1 MAADWSLAEVEAVA
15 SDYLSMLARELRN
28 EPYNK
33 SEYRKRLKERLAGR
47 TDGSIERK
55 HQNISAILIE
65 SGFPYVSGYKP
76 LYNYQEM
83 LREVVLARL
92 GGDRS
97 LPRLAEAEVTRPVDP
112 SPTMPDVLGLLVE
125 APAPAERN
133 VARTPAA
140 RYPVRPRVGVDYLAL
155 EARNGALGQAG
166 EELAL
171 AYEVARLRHL
181 GKPKLADRVEPVSR
195 TRGDGLGYDIRSFET
210 SGEDRFIEVK
220 TTGFG
225 KDTPFYVTRTE
236 LRFSVESALQFHL
249 YRLFQ
254 FRKEP
259 KMFFLN
265 GALDKTCVLD
275 PSQFIARAG

>member
-1 MAADWSLAEVEAVA
+1 MAADWSLAEVEAIT

-33 SEYRKRLKERLAGR
+33 SEYRKRLKERLVDR

-65 SGFPYVSGYKP
+65 SGFPCVSGYKP

-83 LREVVLARL
+83 LREIVLARL
-92 GGDRS
+92 GDDGS
-97 LPRLAEAEVTRPVDP
+97 LPRLAEAEVTRPLKP
-112 SPTMPDVLGLLVE
+112 SPTVPDVLGL
-125 APAPAERN
+125 
-133 VARTPAA
+133 
-140 RYPVRPRVGVDYLAL
+140 DYLAL

-259 KMFFLN
+259 KMFSLN

-275 PSQFIARAG
+275 PSQFIARVG